1 MQKEIAFAQG
11 ANEMKYVFAN
21 VSAGCRFHYAATVAF
36 LIHHDVVRDL
46 KFARIWG
53 SGKFN
58 SPQLGKDRVVA
69 G

>member
-1 MQKEIAFAQG
+1 
-11 ANEMKYVFAN
+11 MKYVFAN